1 MEITGTVEDPTGQQN
16 RITAVGESY
25 EEARAAL
32 DATIPEGHRLI
43 VIRTL

>member
-1 MEITGTVEDPTGQQN
+1 MEISGTVEDADGVQS
-16 RITAVGESY
+16 RITADGGSY

-32 DATIPEGHRLI
+32 DTKIPEVHRLI